1 MQRLEDQI
9 VRYRMVLER
18 EVASHRLFSRITLV
32 TGVALI
38 LGGITAS
45 YYYPPLGW
53 LLVIVGILRVLNTLY
68 DLQRKDALDQKL
80 KQLDREFRGN

>member
-1 MQRLEDQI
+1 
-9 VRYRMVLER
+9 MVLEK

-38 LGGITAS
+38 LVGIVAT
-45 YYYPPLGW
+45 YYSSLGW
-53 LLVIVGILRVLNTLY
+53 LLVLVGILRVLNTLY
-68 DLQRKDALDQKL
+68 DLQRKDDLDQKL

>member
-9 VRYRMVLER
+9 MRYRMVLEK

-38 LGGITAS
+38 LVGIVAT
-45 YYYPPLGW
+45 YYSSLGW
-53 LLVIVGILRVLNTLY
+53 LLVLVGILRVLNTLY
-68 DLQRKDALDQKL
+68 DLQRKDDLDQKL